1 MLKIKRKHL
10 MVCIACLA
18 PMMTQGAELQV
29 EEQTFIQAYSGK
41 SRQFVSQALGEPLK
55 KEQAIKPHN
64 ADQVIQ
70 DKAGQINAKG
80 DKIEMWYYHGKIQ
93 YAPNKFFN
101 TAELTFANDQ
111 CVNITFANRK

>member
-1 MLKIKRKHL
+1 MRHSKHKFCL
-10 MVCIACLA
+10 FLLACLMPLMA
-18 PMMTQGAELQV
+18 SASDLQV
-29 EEQTFIQAYSGK
+29 EEQSFIQSYSGK
-41 SRQFVSQALGEPLK
+41 TRQFIVKALGEPVK

-70 DKAGQINAKG
+70 EKAGQINSNG
-80 DKIEMWYYHGKIQ
+80 DQIEMWYYTGKIQ

-101 TAELTFANDQ
+101 TAELTFANDR